1 MMRVVLGEGKRWP
14 LVASAILIAAVALL
28 GLTVFTSDKLSTV
41 GPLLA
46 FGVVL
51 VVWHQTLFRWRSLMT
66 LILLVILFIP
76 IKRYS
81 LPASLPINLEP
92 YRLVVFFVA
101 VGWFTSL
108 LIDPRVRFRKTAIDG
123 PLVLFA
129 FVALISD
136 ISNRTR
142 VNSVQSEVVKKLLF
156 FLSFFIV
163 FYLTVSVVKRAR
175 DVDYV
180 VRVLVGGGAVLG
192 FLAIVERNTGFDLFN
207 HLQSVF
213 PFLHL
218 DPLNVPRLP
227 PRGGRLRV
235 YASAQHPIALGA
247 ALTMLVPFAIY
258 LTRQQGKR
266 WWWWTAAALLT
277 LGSMTTGSRTS
288 VTMFVAIGLVYLLLR
303 PKIVRRFWPALVP
316 ALLAIHFA
324 APGALGTVR
333 SSFFPKGGIVAQ
345 QTNAA
350 VGHGRLATLGPAL
363 RREFDPNPLLGEGF
377 GTRVTARTPN
387 VPVPNA
393 PILDDQWL
401 GVVCETGVAGTFA
414 LLWLF
419 VRFIR
424 RLWPA
429 ARDDDSP
436 WGWLLM
442 AAIASVTSFAVSMF
456 FYDAFAFIQ
465 VTFMLFIVMGLG
477 VSALTA
483 PEYVRTTAQAARRQA
498 RTAAAP
504 PLGGPQGQPG

>member
-1 MMRVVLGEGKRWP
+1 MRVVLGQEKRGP
-14 LVASAILIAAVALL
+14 LVASTILVAAIALL
-28 GLTVFTSDKLSTV
+28 GFTVFTSDKLSTI

-46 FGVVL
+46 VGVVL
-51 VVWHQTLFRWRSLMT
+51 VVWHQTLFRWRSLIV
-66 LILLVILFIP
+66 LIVLVILFIP

-101 VGWFTSL
+101 LGWVTSL
-108 LIDPRVRFRKTAIDG
+108 LIDPRVRFRKTPIDG
-123 PLVLFA
+123 PLILFA
-129 FVALISD
+129 FIALLSD
-136 ISNRTR
+136 IVNRTR

-156 FLSFFIV
+156 FLSFFLV
-163 FYLTVSVVKRAR
+163 FYLTVSLLRRAR
-175 DVDYV
+175 DIDFI
-180 VRVLVGGGAVLG
+180 VRVLVAGGAVLG
-192 FLAIVERNTGFDLFN
+192 LLAIVERNTGYDVFN

-218 DPLNVPRLP
+218 DSLNVPHLP

-258 LTRQQGKR
+258 LTRHHGKR
-266 WWWWTAAALLT
+266 WWGAAALLT

-288 VTMFVAIGLVYLLLR
+288 VTMFIAIGVVYLLLR
-303 PKIVRRFWPALVP
+303 PTLVRRFWPALIP

-333 SSFFPKGGIVAQ
+333 SSFFPKGGLIAQ

-377 GTRVTARTPN
+377 GTRVTAPTPT
-387 VPVPNA
+387 VPVANA

-401 GVVCETGVAGTFA
+401 GIVCETGVAGTIA

-419 VRFIR
+419 IRFIR

-436 WGWLLM
+436 FGWLM
-442 AAIASVTSFAVSMF
+442 IASIASVASFAVSMF
-456 FYDAFAFIQ
+456 FYDAFSFIQ
-465 VTFMLFIVMGLG
+465 VTFLLFIVMGLG
-477 VSALTA
+477 VSALTTPDYA
-483 PEYVRTTAQAARRQA
+483 RALQVSARAARR
-498 RTAAAP
+498 AP
-504 PLGGPQGQPG
+504 QLGAPQGQPG

>member
-1 MMRVVLGEGKRWP
+1 MRVLLGEGKRGP
-14 LVASAILIAAVALL
+14 LVSSAILVAAVALL
-28 GLTVFTSDKLSTV
+28 GFTVFTSDKLSTV

-46 FGVVL
+46 LGVLL
-51 VVWHQTLFRWRSLMT
+51 VVAHQRLFRWRSLMV

-92 YRLVVFFVA
+92 YRLAVFFVA
-101 VGWFTSL
+101 VGWMTSL
-108 LIDPRVRFRKTAIDG
+108 LIDPRVRFRKTPIDG
-123 PLVLFA
+123 PLILFA
-129 FVALISD
+129 FVALLSD
-136 ISNRTR
+136 IVNRTR

-163 FYLTVSVVKRAR
+163 FYLTVSVVRHFR
-175 DVDYV
+175 DVDFV
-180 VRVLVGGGAVLG
+180 VRVLVGGAAVLG
-192 FLAIVERNTGFDLFN
+192 LLAIVERNTGYDVFN

-218 DPLNVPRLP
+218 DSLNVPRLP

-258 LTRQQGKR
+258 LTRQHGKR
-266 WWWWTAAALLT
+266 WWIAAALLT

-288 VTMFVAIGLVYLLLR
+288 VTMFIAIGVVYLLLR
-303 PKIVRRFWPALVP
+303 PKVLRRFWPALIP

-363 RREFDPNPLLGEGF
+363 RSEFDPNPLLGEGF
-377 GTRVTARTPN
+377 GTRVTSPTPT
-387 VPVPNA
+387 VPVANA

-401 GVVCETGVAGTFA
+401 GIVCETGAAGALA

-419 VRFIR
+419 VRFVR
-424 RLWPA
+424 RLWPH

-436 WGWLLM
+436 FGWLM
-442 AAIASVTSFAVSMF
+442 IAGIASVVSFAVSMF

-465 VTFMLFIVMGLG
+465 VTFMLFIVMGLT
-477 VSALTA
+477 VSGLTA
-483 PEYVRTTAQAARRQA
+483 PDAVRAVRAPAREAGRA
-498 RTAAAP
+498 
-504 PLGGPQGQPG
+504 PLGRPQGQPG